1 MIFKFTLEKIEEIEY
16 NNKGYK
22 SASVAELVDALFS
35 GSSGSSRV
43 GSSPTSCTKKLN
55 LIIKN
60 LQKQIKCGIIVIRA
74 KY

>member
-1 MIFKFTLEKIEEIEY
+1 M
-16 NNKGYK
+16 K

-60 LQKQIKCGIIVIRA
+60 LQKQIKCGIIVIRV

>member
-1 MIFKFTLEKIEEIEY
+1 MKVTHRMIFKFTLEKIEEIEY

-43 GSSPTSCTKKLN
+43 GSSPTSCTKIL
-55 LIIKN
+55 
-60 LQKQIKCGIIVIRA
+60 
-74 KY
+74 